1 MAEYLPAP
9 TFPDVKY
16 TAGTMDIGSGYARGI
31 ETAGKALSSAAA
43 GVMDIMNRRQNAS
56 DMLNAMHQT
65 GMMTDDQYKAIAG
78 KSLGAQESMLGMY
91 AGQWI
96 QQQAQERELQK
107 IGFTG
112 QTQVTTA
119 HQQLLDQIAQYQKLG
134 LYPPGTSTSKVLV
147 GGQPAGT
154 ANQAPATTMPL
165 IGPRGALP
173 LPKRVTPAI
182 TQQATTLA
190 GTPGAPQPLGSGN
203 IYAPGPKLGTPIASS
218 ATMPPGSTIVQGTSP
233 QGQTQHFVR
242 LPDGT
247 LQPIQG

>member
-43 GVMDIMNRRQNAS
+43 GVMDIMNRRNNAN
-56 DMLNAMHQT
+56 DMLKAMHQT

-96 QQQAQERELQK
+96 QQQAAERELQK

-119 HQQLLDQIAQYQKLG
+119 HQQLLDQIAEYQRLG

-147 GGQPAGT
+147 GGQQPGQPAPT
-154 ANQAPATTMPL
+154 ATTMPL

-173 LPKRVTPAI
+173 LPKAVTPAM
-182 TQQATTLA
+182 TQQATAVA

-233 QGQTQHFVR
+233 QGQTQHFVK